1 MKKLLLLAVSGV
13 FVLGVS
19 AQDKL
24 TAKNG
29 AVVLPEA
36 GDWSLSLNAAPITR
50 FMGNMF
56 NGNLNNNANPFRA
69 ASTTGAGNSL
79 LIRKFTTDKQAMRAF
94 VGFNFNSAKGSND
107 VADDKQTTAVVF
119 PALPDMVTDET
130 KVSNTNIM
138 LGVGQEWRKG
148 ERRLQGFYGGDV
160 MLTFSGNKRTNTW
173 GNTMSDTGI
182 AAAGTTITPMST
194 TWAGT
199 TATGSSAMGTRTIS
213 TKSGT
218 TFGFGVRGFI
228 GADFFILPKFSIGFE
243 YGWGISLSTTGQG
256 TTVTETTGGAPNKRA
271 EQETTTGKRSS
282 FGVAN
287 DINSGQFRLSVF
299 F

>member
-69 ASTTGAGNSL
+69 TSTTGAGNSL

-94 VGFNFNSAKGSND
+94 VGFNFNSAKSSND

-160 MLTFSGNKRTNTW
+160 MLKFSGNKRTNTW

-199 TATGSSAMGTRTIS
+199 TATGSSAMGTRTI
-213 TKSGT
+213 
-218 TFGFGVRGFI
+218 
-228 GADFFILPKFSIGFE
+228 FILPKFSIGFE

>member
-1 MKKLLLLAVSGV
+1 MKKILFLAVSSV

-36 GDWSLSLNAAPITR
+36 GDWSLSLNSAPITR
-50 FMGNMF
+50 FIGNMF
-56 NGNLNNNANPFRA
+56 NGNLNNANPFEA

-79 LIRKFTTDKQAMRAF
+79 LIRKFTTDKQAMRAII
-94 VGFNFNSAKGSND
+94 GFNMTRTSGSND

-130 KVSNTNIM
+130 KFSATNVT

-148 ERRLQGFYGGDV
+148 DRRLQGFYGADA
-160 MLTFSGNKRTNTW
+160 MLMFSSSKRTNTW
-173 GNTMSDTGI
+173 GNVMSDTTI

-199 TATGSSAMGTRTIS
+199 TPTGSSAMGTRTLS
-213 TKSGT
+213 SKSGT
-218 TFGFGVRGFI
+218 TFGLGVRGFI
-228 GADFFILPKFSIGFE
+228 GADFFILPKFAIGFE
-243 YGWGISLSTTGQG
+243 YGWGISFRTTGKG

-271 EQETTTGKRSS
+271 EQETTTAKSS
-282 FGVAN
+282 FMGIAN
-287 DINSGQFRLSVF
+287 DINGGQFRLSVF